1 MVKKNTKQTK
11 KPKIRNKKIL
21 PREHW
26 KFKHNSRINKRM
38 EEKQKKIIK
47 ELSNNQNNNNK
58 EKTKEKN
65 IEEEIKLIENE
76 NNLFDEKGYY
86 NSKEITEEE
95 KSLINWEEKDENLL
109 KNIHQEDLIQ
119 NMNKIS
125 SEKLDPKIIE
135 TYKLIGD
142 ILKKYSTGKFPKSFN
157 ILTMTENWEELIN
170 ITEPF
175 NWTPAA
181 MYEAT
186 IKFSS
191 SEVLMSNIFYEKY
204 LLPAIRNDIKIHKK
218 LNVHYYN
225 CLKKCIFKPSAFFK
239 GIIFPLSKNL
249 SNKEAA
255 IIGSILRKCS
265 IPVNHSSAALIEL
278 IKLCK
283 NGVNGISFG
292 ALYFMK
298 ILLMKKYAFPIFV
311 KEELCKFFLS
321 YDNFKEKLP
330 VMFHQVLLIFVQ
342 IYKLN
347 LTQNEKNSLK
357 KFNEKNG
364 HYAIQNEINKELN
377 YNTNNNNNNNKMQ
390 IE

>member
-1 MVKKNTKQTK
+1 MGKKNTTTKQS

-26 KFKHNSRINKRM
+26 KFKNNSRINKRM

-47 ELSNNQNNNNK
+47 ELSNKNNNNK
-58 EKTKEKN
+58 ENTKEKN
-65 IEEEIKLIENE
+65 IEDEIKLIENE

-95 KSLINWEEKDENLL
+95 KNLINWEENEEIL
-109 KNIHQEDLIQ
+109 KNIQKEDLIQ

-157 ILTMTENWEELIN
+157 ILTMTENWEELLN

-191 SEVLMSNIFYEKY
+191 SEVLMTNIFYEKY

-283 NGVNGISFG
+283 NGTNGISFG
-292 ALYFMK
+292 ALFFMK

-321 YDNFKEKLP
+321 YDNFNQKLP
-330 VMFHQVLLIFVQ
+330 VMFHQVFLIFVQ

-377 YNTNNNNNNNKMQ
+377 YNNNNNNKMQ

>member
-1 MVKKNTKQTK
+1 
-11 KPKIRNKKIL
+11 
-21 PREHW
+21 
-26 KFKHNSRINKRM
+26 
-38 EEKQKKIIK
+38 
-47 ELSNNQNNNNK
+47 
-58 EKTKEKN
+58 
-65 IEEEIKLIENE
+65 
-76 NNLFDEKGYY
+76 
-86 NSKEITEEE
+86 
-95 KSLINWEEKDENLL
+95 
-109 KNIHQEDLIQ
+109 
-119 NMNKIS
+119 MNKIS

-157 ILTMTENWEELIN
+157 ILTMTENWEELLN

-191 SEVLMSNIFYEKY
+191 SEVLMTNIFYEKY

-283 NGVNGISFG
+283 NGTNGISFG
-292 ALYFMK
+292 ALFFMK

-321 YDNFKEKLP
+321 YDNFNQKLP
-330 VMFHQVLLIFVQ
+330 VMFHQVFLIFVQ

-377 YNTNNNNNNNKMQ
+377 YNNNNNNNKMQ

>member
-1 MVKKNTKQTK
+1 MGKKNTTTKQS

-26 KFKHNSRINKRM
+26 KFKNNSRINKRM

-47 ELSNNQNNNNK
+47 ELSNKNNNNK
-58 EKTKEKN
+58 ENTKEKN
-65 IEEEIKLIENE
+65 IEDEIKLIENE

-95 KSLINWEEKDENLL
+95 KNLINWEENEEIL
-109 KNIHQEDLIQ
+109 KNIQKEDLIQ

-157 ILTMTENWEELIN
+157 ILTMTENWEELLN

-191 SEVLMSNIFYEKY
+191 SEVLMTNIFYEKY

-283 NGVNGISFG
+283 NGTNGISFG
-292 ALYFMK
+292 ALFFMK

-321 YDNFKEKLP
+321 YDNFNQKLP
-330 VMFHQVLLIFVQ
+330 VMFHQVFLIFVQ

-377 YNTNNNNNNNKMQ
+377 YNSNNNNNKMQ

>member
-1 MVKKNTKQTK
+1 MGKKNTTTKQS
-11 KPKIRNKKIL
+11 KPKNRNKKIL

-26 KFKHNSRINKRM
+26 KFKSNSRINKRM

-47 ELSNNQNNNNK
+47 ELSNKNNNNNK
-58 EKTKEKN
+58 ENTKEKN
-65 IEEEIKLIENE
+65 IEDEIKLIENE

-95 KSLINWEEKDENLL
+95 KNLINWEENDEIL
-109 KNIHQEDLIQ
+109 KNIQKEDLIQ

-157 ILTMTENWEELIN
+157 ILTMTENWEELLN

-191 SEVLMSNIFYEKY
+191 SEVLMTNIFYEKY

-283 NGVNGISFG
+283 NGTNGISFG

-321 YDNFKEKLP
+321 YDNFNQKLP
-330 VMFHQVLLIFVQ
+330 VMFHQVFLIFVQ

-377 YNTNNNNNNNKMQ
+377 YNSNNNNNNKMQ

>member
-1 MVKKNTKQTK
+1 MGKKNTTTKQS

-26 KFKHNSRINKRM
+26 KFKSNSRINKRM

-47 ELSNNQNNNNK
+47 ELSNNQNNNK
-58 EKTKEKN
+58 ENTKEKN
-65 IEEEIKLIENE
+65 IEDEIKLIENE

-95 KSLINWEEKDENLL
+95 KNLINWEENEEIL

-157 ILTMTENWEELIN
+157 ILTMTENWEELLN

-191 SEVLMSNIFYEKY
+191 SEVLMTNIFYEKY

-283 NGVNGISFG
+283 NGTNGISFG
-292 ALYFMK
+292 ALFFMK

-321 YDNFKEKLP
+321 YDNFNQKLP
-330 VMFHQVLLIFVQ
+330 VMFHQVFLIFVQ

-377 YNTNNNNNNNKMQ
+377 YNSNNNNNNKMQ

>member
-1 MVKKNTKQTK
+1 MGKKNTTTKQT

-26 KFKHNSRINKRM
+26 KFKNNSRINKRM

-47 ELSNNQNNNNK
+47 ELSNKNNNK
-58 EKTKEKN
+58 ENTKEKN
-65 IEEEIKLIENE
+65 IEDEIKLIENE

-95 KSLINWEEKDENLL
+95 KNLINWEENDSIL
-109 KNIHQEDLIQ
+109 KNIQKEDLIQ

-157 ILTMTENWEELIN
+157 ILTMTENWEELLN

-191 SEVLMSNIFYEKY
+191 SEVLMTNIFYEKY

-283 NGVNGISFG
+283 NGTNGISFG
-292 ALYFMK
+292 ALFFMK

-321 YDNFKEKLP
+321 YDNFNQKLP
-330 VMFHQVLLIFVQ
+330 VMFHQVFLIFVQ

-377 YNTNNNNNNNKMQ
+377 YNNNNNNKMQ

>member
-95 KSLINWEEKDENLL
+95 KNLINREEKDEQIL

-135 TYKLIGD
+135 TYKLTGD

-186 IKFSS
+186 IKFS
-191 SEVLMSNIFYEKY
+191 
-204 LLPAIRNDIKIHKK
+204 
-218 LNVHYYN
+218 
-225 CLKKCIFKPSAFFK
+225 
-239 GIIFPLSKNL
+239 
-249 SNKEAA
+249 
-255 IIGSILRKCS
+255 
-265 IPVNHSSAALIEL
+265 
-278 IKLCK
+278 
-283 NGVNGISFG
+283 
-292 ALYFMK
+292 
-298 ILLMKKYAFPIFV
+298 
-311 KEELCKFFLS
+311 
-321 YDNFKEKLP
+321 
-330 VMFHQVLLIFVQ
+330 
-342 IYKLN
+342 
-347 LTQNEKNSLK
+347 
-357 KFNEKNG
+357 
-364 HYAIQNEINKELN
+364 
-377 YNTNNNNNNNKMQ
+377 
-390 IE
+390 

>member
-1 MVKKNTKQTK
+1 MGKKNTTTKQS

-26 KFKHNSRINKRM
+26 KFKSNSRINKRM

-65 IEEEIKLIENE
+65 IEDEIKLIENE

-95 KSLINWEEKDENLL
+95 KNLINWEENDSIL
-109 KNIHQEDLIQ
+109 KNIQKEDLIQ

-157 ILTMTENWEELIN
+157 ILTMTENWEELLN

-191 SEVLMSNIFYEKY
+191 SEVLMTNIFYEKY

-283 NGVNGISFG
+283 NGTNGISFG
-292 ALYFMK
+292 ALFFMK

-321 YDNFKEKLP
+321 YDNFNQKLP
-330 VMFHQVLLIFVQ
+330 VMFHQVFLIFVQ

-347 LTQNEKNSLK
+347 LTLNEKNSLK

-377 YNTNNNNNNNKMQ
+377 YNSNNNNNNKMQ

>member
-1 MVKKNTKQTK
+1 MGKKNTTTKQS

-26 KFKHNSRINKRM
+26 KFKSNSRINKRM

-47 ELSNNQNNNNK
+47 ELSNKNNNK
-58 EKTKEKN
+58 ENTKEKN
-65 IEEEIKLIENE
+65 IEDEIKLIENE

-95 KSLINWEEKDENLL
+95 KNLINWEENEEIL
-109 KNIHQEDLIQ
+109 KNIQKEDLIQ

-157 ILTMTENWEELIN
+157 ILTMTENWEELLN

-191 SEVLMSNIFYEKY
+191 SEVLMTNIFYEKY

-255 IIGSILRKCS
+255 IMGSILRKCS

-283 NGVNGISFG
+283 NGTNGISFG
-292 ALYFMK
+292 ALFFMK

-321 YDNFKEKLP
+321 YDNFNQKLP
-330 VMFHQVLLIFVQ
+330 VMFHQVFLIFVQ

-377 YNTNNNNNNNKMQ
+377 YNNNNNNKMQ

>member
-1 MVKKNTKQTK
+1 MGKKNTTTKQT

-21 PREHW
+21 HREHW
-26 KFKHNSRINKRM
+26 KFKSRINKRM

-47 ELSNNQNNNNK
+47 ELSNKNNK
-58 EKTKEKN
+58 ENTKEKN
-65 IEEEIKLIENE
+65 IEDEIKLIENE

-95 KSLINWEEKDENLL
+95 KNLINWEENDSIL
-109 KNIHQEDLIQ
+109 KNIQKEDLIQ

-157 ILTMTENWEELIN
+157 ILTMTENWEELLN

-191 SEVLMSNIFYEKY
+191 SEVLMTNIFYEKY

-225 CLKKCIFKPSAFFK
+225 CLKRCIFKPSAFFK

-249 SNKEAA
+249 SSKEAA

-283 NGVNGISFG
+283 NGKNGISFG

-321 YDNFKEKLP
+321 YENFKEKLP

-342 IYKLN
+342 FYKLD
-347 LTQNEKNSLK
+347 LTPDEKNKLK
-357 KFNEKNG
+357 IFNEKKG

-377 YNTNNNNNNNKMQ
+377 YNSNNKMQ

>member
-1 MVKKNTKQTK
+1 MGKKNTTTKQS

-26 KFKHNSRINKRM
+26 KFKSNSRINKRM

-47 ELSNNQNNNNK
+47 ELSNKNNNNK
-58 EKTKEKN
+58 ENTKEKN
-65 IEEEIKLIENE
+65 IEDEIKLIENE

-95 KSLINWEEKDENLL
+95 KNLINWEENEEIL
-109 KNIHQEDLIQ
+109 KNIQKEDLIQ

-157 ILTMTENWEELIN
+157 ILTMTENWEELLN

-191 SEVLMSNIFYEKY
+191 SEVLMTNIFYEKY

-283 NGVNGISFG
+283 NGTNGISFG
-292 ALYFMK
+292 ALFFMK

-321 YDNFKEKLP
+321 YDNFNQKLP
-330 VMFHQVLLIFVQ
+330 VMFHQVFLIFVQ

-377 YNTNNNNNNNKMQ
+377 YNSNNNNNNKMQ

>member
-1 MVKKNTKQTK
+1 MGKKNTTKQT

-26 KFKHNSRINKRM
+26 KFKNNSRINKRM

-47 ELSNNQNNNNK
+47 ELSNKNNNK
-58 EKTKEKN
+58 ENTKEKN
-65 IEEEIKLIENE
+65 IEDEIKLIENE

-95 KSLINWEEKDENLL
+95 KNLINWEENEEIL
-109 KNIHQEDLIQ
+109 KNIQKEDLIQ

-157 ILTMTENWEELIN
+157 ILTMTENWEELLN

-191 SEVLMSNIFYEKY
+191 SEVLMTNIFYEKY

-249 SNKEAA
+249 SSKEAA

-283 NGVNGISFG
+283 NGTNGISFG
-292 ALYFMK
+292 ALFFMK

-311 KEELCKFFLS
+311 KEEICKFLLC
-321 YDNFKEKLP
+321 YDNFNQKLP
-330 VMFHQVLLIFVQ
+330 VMFHQVFLIFVQ

-377 YNTNNNNNNNKMQ
+377 YNNNNNNNNKMQ

>member
-1 MVKKNTKQTK
+1 
-11 KPKIRNKKIL
+11 
-21 PREHW
+21 
-26 KFKHNSRINKRM
+26 
-38 EEKQKKIIK
+38 
-47 ELSNNQNNNNK
+47 
-58 EKTKEKN
+58 
-65 IEEEIKLIENE
+65 
-76 NNLFDEKGYY
+76 
-86 NSKEITEEE
+86 
-95 KSLINWEEKDENLL
+95 
-109 KNIHQEDLIQ
+109 
-119 NMNKIS
+119 
-125 SEKLDPKIIE
+125 
-135 TYKLIGD
+135 
-142 ILKKYSTGKFPKSFN
+142 
-157 ILTMTENWEELIN
+157 MTENWEELLN

-191 SEVLMSNIFYEKY
+191 SEVLMTNIFYEKY

-225 CLKKCIFKPSAFFK
+225 CLKRCIFKPSAFFK

-249 SNKEAA
+249 SSKEAA

-283 NGVNGISFG
+283 NGKNGISFG

-321 YDNFKEKLP
+321 YENFKEKLP

-342 IYKLN
+342 FYKLD
-347 LTQNEKNSLK
+347 LTPDEKNKLK
-357 KFNEKNG
+357 IFNEKKG

-377 YNTNNNNNNNKMQ
+377 YNSNNKMQ

>member
-1 MVKKNTKQTK
+1 MGKKKTTTKQS

-26 KFKHNSRINKRM
+26 KFKSNSRINKRM

-47 ELSNNQNNNNK
+47 ELSNKNNNNK
-58 EKTKEKN
+58 ENTKEKN
-65 IEEEIKLIENE
+65 IEDEIKLIENE

-95 KSLINWEEKDENLL
+95 KNLINWEENEEIL
-109 KNIHQEDLIQ
+109 KNIQKEDLIQ

-157 ILTMTENWEELIN
+157 ILTMTENWEELLN

-191 SEVLMSNIFYEKY
+191 SEVLMTNIFYEKY

-283 NGVNGISFG
+283 NGTNGISFG
-292 ALYFMK
+292 ALFFMK

-321 YDNFKEKLP
+321 YDNFNQKLP
-330 VMFHQVLLIFVQ
+330 VMFHQVFLIFVQ

-377 YNTNNNNNNNKMQ
+377 YNSNNNNNNKMQ

>member
-1 MVKKNTKQTK
+1 MGKKNTTTKQS

-26 KFKHNSRINKRM
+26 KFKNNSRINKRM

-47 ELSNNQNNNNK
+47 ELSNKNNNK
-58 EKTKEKN
+58 ENTNKEKN
-65 IEEEIKLIENE
+65 IEDEIKLIENE

-95 KSLINWEEKDENLL
+95 KNLINWEENDSIL
-109 KNIHQEDLIQ
+109 KNIQQEDLIQ

-157 ILTMTENWEELIN
+157 ILTMTENWEELLN

-191 SEVLMSNIFYEKY
+191 SEVLMTNIFYEKY

-283 NGVNGISFG
+283 NGTNGISFG
-292 ALYFMK
+292 ALFFMK

-321 YDNFKEKLP
+321 YDNFNQKLP
-330 VMFHQVLLIFVQ
+330 VMFHQVFLIFVQ

-377 YNTNNNNNNNKMQ
+377 YNSNNNNNNKMQ

>member
-1 MVKKNTKQTK
+1 MVKKNIKSTK

-26 KFKHNSRINKRM
+26 KFKNNSRINKRM
-38 EEKQKKIIK
+38 EQKQKKIINQI
-47 ELSNNQNNNNK
+47 NNQNNNKK
-58 EKTKEKN
+58 ENNNNSKEKN
-65 IEEEIKLIENE
+65 NLEEEIKLIENE

-86 NSKEITEEE
+86 QSKEITEEE
-95 KSLINWEEKDENLL
+95 KNLINWEENDENLL
-109 KNIHQEDLIQ
+109 KNIQQEDLIQ
-119 NMNKIS
+119 NMNTIS
-125 SEKLDPKIIE
+125 SQKLDPKIVE
-135 TYKLIGD
+135 TYKLVGE
-142 ILKKYSTGKFPKSFN
+142 ILKKYSNGKFPKSFN
-157 ILTMTENWEELIN
+157 ILTMTENWEELLN

-191 SEVLMSNIFYEKY
+191 SEVLMTNIFYEKY

-225 CLKKCIFKPSAFFK
+225 CLKRCIFKPSAFFK

-249 SNKEAA
+249 SSKEAA

-283 NGVNGISFG
+283 NGKNGISFG

-321 YDNFKEKLP
+321 YENFKEKLP

-342 IYKLN
+342 FYKLD
-347 LTQNEKNSLK
+347 LTPDEKNKLK
-357 KFNEKNG
+357 IFNEKKG

-377 YNTNNNNNNNKMQ
+377 YNSNNKMQ

>member
-1 MVKKNTKQTK
+1 MEIQEQFSNKQKNGTKT
-11 KPKIRNKKIL
+11 
-21 PREHW
+21 
-26 KFKHNSRINKRM
+26 
-38 EEKQKKIIK
+38 KKIINQI
-47 ELSNNQNNNNK
+47 NNQNNNIKENNNNSK
-58 EKTKEKN
+58 EKNN

-86 NSKEITEEE
+86 QSKEITEEE
-95 KSLINWEEKDENLL
+95 KNLINWEENDENLL
-109 KNIHQEDLIQ
+109 KNIQQEDLIQ
-119 NMNKIS
+119 NMNTIS
-125 SEKLDPKIIE
+125 SQKLDPKIVE
-135 TYKLIGD
+135 TYKLVGE
-142 ILKKYSTGKFPKSFN
+142 ILKKYSNGKFPKSFN
-157 ILTMTENWEELIN
+157 ILTMTENWEELLN

-191 SEVLMSNIFYEKY
+191 SEVLMTNIFYEKY

-225 CLKKCIFKPSAFFK
+225 CLKRCIFKPSAFFK

-249 SNKEAA
+249 SSKEAA

-283 NGVNGISFG
+283 NGKNGISFG

-321 YDNFKEKLP
+321 YENFKEKLP

-342 IYKLN
+342 FYKLD
-347 LTQNEKNSLK
+347 LTPDEKNKLK
-357 KFNEKNG
+357 IFNEKKG

-377 YNTNNNNNNNKMQ
+377 YNSNNKMQ

>member
-1 MVKKNTKQTK
+1 MGKKNTTSKQT

-26 KFKHNSRINKRM
+26 KFKNNSRINKRM

-47 ELSNNQNNNNK
+47 ELSNKNNNNK
-58 EKTKEKN
+58 ENSKEKN
-65 IEEEIKLIENE
+65 IEDEIKLIENE

-95 KSLINWEEKDENLL
+95 KNLINWEENDEIL
-109 KNIHQEDLIQ
+109 KNIQKEDLIQ

-157 ILTMTENWEELIN
+157 ILTMTENWEELLN

-191 SEVLMSNIFYEKY
+191 SEVLMTNIFYEKY

-283 NGVNGISFG
+283 NGTNGISFG
-292 ALYFMK
+292 ALFFMK

-321 YDNFKEKLP
+321 YDNFNQKLP
-330 VMFHQVLLIFVQ
+330 VMFHQVFLIFVQ

-377 YNTNNNNNNNKMQ
+377 YNSNNNNNNKMQ